1 MRQVQVDI
9 EGDFGCCVPDTE
21 IEAAI
26 HEITSESDDAVNV
39 LIVLGPF
46 TPHTPNV
53 AISYGSDIG
62 LAVFRRNFVA
72 IFPEDALNVR
82 HLIYIIDNPPI
93 PVDQFLRNVVNN
105 EYI

>member
-9 EGDFGCCVPDTE
+9 EGDFGYCVPDTE

-46 TPHTPNV
+46 THIRQTWPSPME
-53 AISYGSDIG
+53 AISALLSSEGISLQY
-62 LAVFRRNFVA
+62 FRKM
-72 IFPEDALNVR
+72 
-82 HLIYIIDNPPI
+82 H
-93 PVDQFLRNVVNN
+93 
-105 EYI
+105 

>member
-9 EGDFGCCVPDTE
+9 EGDFGYCVPDTE

-93 PVDQFLRNVVNN
+93 SVDQFLRNVVNN
-105 EYI
+105 EY